1 MSACSPFQCWPDR
14 QTVCIRLAPQS
25 SRTLARWFGRRDC
38 KAKRKAAR
46 LCRQAAP
53 ASAGQAG
60 KQFASDWH
68 HRASA
73 RLLDGWSETSL
84 MMTPLRSKEE
94 CGRLGRQAAPGRA
107 APASADQAGKQFAFA
122 WHGSAAASL
131 LDGWSTIPDD
141 GVTAKQRG
149 RWQPLSAS
157 SSFQCR
163 PDKQTVCTHLT
174 PKSCRML
181 ARLVRNA

>member
-1 MSACSPFQCWPDR
+1 MMTPLRSKEECGRLCRQAAPGRAAPASADQAGKQFAFAWHGSAAASLLDGWSTIPDDGVTAKQRGRRQPLSASSSFQCWPDR

-73 RLLDGWSETSL
+73 RLLDDWSETSL
-84 MMTPLRSKEE
+84 MVQLQSKEE
-94 CGRLGRQAAPGRA
+94 GGSLCRQAAPF
-107 APASADQAGKQFAFA
+107 SAGQTGKQFAIVS
-122 WHGSAAASL
+122 H
-131 LDGWSTIPDD
+131 
-141 GVTAKQRG
+141 
-149 RWQPLSAS
+149 
-157 SSFQCR
+157 
-163 PDKQTVCTHLT
+163 
-174 PKSCRML
+174 
-181 ARLVRNA
+181 